1 MSSWP
6 ALQELRAEGAAFLQH
21 VGSALHAEKQDGA
34 RGSAGLGAVLLAP
47 LEDVMVGDLE
57 DVRFS
62 RLDHGWLAGRNAA
75 NPQIFCEAISR
86 STRFMWWCFV
96 AADEVEQGKEVAI
109 EAEPVQSDGKEEQLM
124 AAKLPAAAESKESS
138 LRSRRQKQGMLTV
151 NVDDAPDRARA
162 VIFSPGPAMVRM
174 RSDNTFADANIGTD
188 AFEVRS
194 WRSSSTIRMDSEE
207 PRRKTSRG
215 SPTSPTT
222 PTTPTS
228 PTSLGMSS
236 PTSSWR
242 ISHASTREDL
252 ERLKVPVSER
262 SKDSVAVN
270 LGIGAK
276 DDYTMEEE
284 LGVGGFGSV
293 YKATSK
299 KDSKTVAV
307 KIIPRGRL
315 HSEETFQDELRVARR
330 LTHPNIVKLY
340 ASYEDDENYY
350 LVMEFCKGGTLAKYV
365 SGKTVSKDDLGIWSV
380 GLDAELIAKYAW
392 QMLSGIAYLH
402 CMSVVH
408 RDIKLENYM
417 RVKESDGANLKLID
431 MGLATR
437 IKKNRRL
444 HERVGTLMFM
454 APEVRKKDYDEKV
467 DIWGIGMVLYMC
479 AVCMDPWFTGNDH
492 RAMNEEEI
500 LDSLED
506 PKLQIKYYDW
516 RWQLKE
522 HEVRALVECLLV
534 VDPQTRPG
542 AREVLQKNAWLKTV
556 GRDGDAC
563 CCTVS

>member
-1 MSSWP
+1 
-6 ALQELRAEGAAFLQH
+6 
-21 VGSALHAEKQDGA
+21 
-34 RGSAGLGAVLLAP
+34 
-47 LEDVMVGDLE
+47 
-57 DVRFS
+57 
-62 RLDHGWLAGRNAA
+62 
-75 NPQIFCEAISR
+75 
-86 STRFMWWCFV
+86 
-96 AADEVEQGKEVAI
+96 
-109 EAEPVQSDGKEEQLM
+109 
-124 AAKLPAAAESKESS
+124 
-138 LRSRRQKQGMLTV
+138 
-151 NVDDAPDRARA
+151 
-162 VIFSPGPAMVRM
+162 
-174 RSDNTFADANIGTD
+174 
-188 AFEVRS
+188 
-194 WRSSSTIRMDSEE
+194 
-207 PRRKTSRG
+207 
-215 SPTSPTT
+215 
-222 PTTPTS
+222 
-228 PTSLGMSS
+228 
-236 PTSSWR
+236 
-242 ISHASTREDL
+242 
-252 ERLKVPVSER
+252 VPVSER